1 MLEVDT
7 SFLAVFCLP
16 NRQKQGL
23 CLKQLKAG
31 PENQLQVGVPTT
43 LPIVG
48 EITPVNSIKRAV
60 YRGFNSIY
68 D

>member
-1 MLEVDT
+1 MEVDT

-31 PENQLQVGVPTT
+31 PENQLQAGVPYSRWNNTSE
-43 LPIVG
+43 LH
-48 EITPVNSIKRAV
+48 
-60 YRGFNSIY
+60 
-68 D
+68 